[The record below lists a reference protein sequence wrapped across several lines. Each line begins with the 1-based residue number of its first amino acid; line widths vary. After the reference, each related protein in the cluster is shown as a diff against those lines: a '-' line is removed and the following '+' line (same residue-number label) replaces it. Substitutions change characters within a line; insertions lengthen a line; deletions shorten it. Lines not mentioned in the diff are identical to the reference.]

1 MVRRMFR
8 KCFDRRALTPV
19 ISSIIMASVVIAL
32 SFGVLAWA
40 QFRTSD
46 YTDTYGETTA
56 AEIARLKERL
66 TVEYIFYNDS
76 SPVTLK
82 IYLLNSGAIGNVEI
96 ESVHIQNDAGHIIEV
111 FSDTE
116 LKFRNGTIIQYLDM
130 GEDGFLIL
138 NCDPLTSGNYFV
150 SILTERRSIF
160 ETGFDVA

>member
-32 SFGVLAWA
+32 SFGVLAWS

-46 YTDTYGETTA
+46 YAENYGVTTD

-96 ESVHIQNDAGHIIEV
+96 ESVRVKNDAGHIIEV
-111 FSDTE
+111 FSDIE
-116 LKFRNGTIIQYLDM
+116 LDLDM
-130 GEDGFLIL
+130 GAKGFLIL
-138 NCDPLTSGNYFV
+138 NCEEQLDEGNYFV
-150 SILTERRSIF
+150 SIETERRSLF
-160 ETGFDVA
+160 NAGFDVA

>member
-32 SFGVLAWA
+32 SFAVLAWT

-46 YTDTYGETTA
+46 YAETYGETTD

-66 TVEYIFYNDS
+66 TVEYISYNGS
-76 SPVTLK
+76 SGNLS
-82 IYLLNSGAIGNVEI
+82 IYLLNCGAINNVEI
-96 ESVHIQNDAGHIIEV
+96 ESVRVQNATGHIIEV

-116 LKFRNGTIIQYLDM
+116 LDLDM
-130 GEDGFLIL
+130 GAKGFLIL
-138 NCDPLTSGNYFV
+138 NCEEQLDEGNYFV
-150 SILTERRSIF
+150 SIETERRSLF
-160 ETGFDVA
+160 NAGFDVA